1 MAHRFGIKLSAALI
15 AGGVSLTAFAAGA
28 ETVVNVTREN
38 DTERY
43 DMQKTTARASAD
55 VGFMIFDTLVS
66 LDYDMQ
72 TIKPGLAKSW
82 SVSDDGLVYT
92 FNLRDDVT
100 FCSGKKLDAA
110 AVVGSI
116 KRWLDPATA
125 GVVKSK
131 AGNVDDIVA
140 VDDYTVE
147 YRLKTSYSELLLQM
161 TQHYFSIIN
170 AEEAAAHGADYG
182 VKGVDGTGPYCFESW
197 TPRDKTVLVKHEGY
211 NWGPPQFSYQS
222 PQVDKIIW
230 RVSPEESTR
239 VAGIQTGQTDTLQHV
254 PYWAI
259 PQLKGD
265 ANLHASQAQ
274 AYFWN
279 FYIGMKITRPNMQDV
294 RVRQAINLAVDSQA
308 IAEAV
313 YFGFADPANTYM
325 SQKVIDFDPAVDTS
339 QFDYAPEKAAAL
351 LDEAGW
357 KMGGDGVR
365 EKDGEKFRLTA
376 YVAALPKNKQIIE
389 AVQGDLRKAGVDLE
403 IQLFDSTVI
412 WGKLKT
418 QEFDMYT
425 MSYPYLTA
433 SDGIALYF
441 SSKNMPA
448 PNRMNWND
456 PKETDVWLTNAN
468 AAPTGDE
475 RREWVSKILHKVH
488 DATVWIPIAHEPL
501 FIFSNLR
508 KLKPV
513 KAHGIYGAGLYKG
526 LELAP
531 K

>member
-1 MAHRFGIKLSAALI
+1 MTLFRKPLLLAGVIAGSLI
-15 AGGVSLTAFAAGA
+15 AVGSASA
-28 ETVVNVTREN
+28 ETVVHVTRAN

-43 DMQKTTARASAD
+43 DMHKTTARSSAD

-66 LDYDMQ
+66 LDYDMK
-72 TIKPGLAKSW
+72 TIQPGLAKSW
-82 SVSDDGLVYT
+82 EVSDNGLIYT

-100 FCSGKKLDAA
+100 FCSGKKLDAE
-110 AVVGSI
+110 AVVASI
-116 KRWLDPATA
+116 KRWLDPETG

-131 AGNVDDIVA
+131 AGEVDDIVA
-140 VDDYTVE
+140 TGPLTVE

-170 AEEAAAHGADYG
+170 AEEAAAQGADYG

-197 TPRDKTVLVKHEGY
+197 TPRDKTILVKHEAY
-211 NWGPPQFSYQS
+211 NWGPPQFSHQA

-230 RVSPEESTR
+230 QIGPEESTR
-239 VAGIQTGQTDTLQHV
+239 VASIQTGSTDILQHT
-254 PYWAI
+254 PYWAV
-259 PQLKGD
+259 PQLKTD
-265 ANLHASQAQ
+265 SNLHMSEAE

-279 FYIGMKITRPNMQDV
+279 YYVGMKITRPVMDDV
-294 RVRQAINLAVDSQA
+294 RVRQAINLAVDAAA
-308 IAEAV
+308 IADAV
-313 YFGFADPANTYM
+313 YFGFAKPAETYM
-325 SQKVIDFDPAVDTS
+325 SKDVIDFDGSVKTD
-339 QFDYAPEKAAAL
+339 QFTFDPEKAAAL
-351 LDEAGW
+351 LDDAGW
-357 KMGGDGVR
+357 KMGDDGVR
-365 EKDGEKFRLTA
+365 EKDGEKLELTA
-376 YVAALPKNKQIIE
+376 YAMTIPATKQIIE
-389 AVQGDLRKAGVDLE
+389 AVQGDLRKAGVNLKIE
-403 IQLFDSTVI
+403 LYDSTVI

-456 PKETDVWLTNAN
+456 PEETDVWLQKAN
-468 AAPTGDE
+468 ASATAEE
-475 RREWVSKILHKVH
+475 RQQWVSKILHKVH

-501 FIFSNLR
+501 FIFANAR

-513 KAHGIYGAGLYKG
+513 RAHGIYGAGLYKG

>member
-1 MAHRFGIKLSAALI
+1 MKLRIAKSLPAALI
-15 AGGVSLTAFAAGA
+15 AGGMALAAAGAAA

-43 DMQKTTARASAD
+43 DPHKTTARATAD
-55 VGFMIFDTLVS
+55 VAFMIFDTVVS
-66 LDYDMQ
+66 LDYDMK
-72 TIKPGLAKSW
+72 TVKPGLAKSW
-82 SVSDDGLVYT
+82 TVSDDGLVYT
-92 FNLRDDVT
+92 FDLRDDVS

-110 AVVGSI
+110 AVVASI
-116 KRWLDPATA
+116 KRWLDPATG

-140 VDDYTVE
+140 TGPYTFE

-170 AEEAAAHGADYG
+170 AEEAAAQGVDYG

-197 TPRDKTVLVKHEGY
+197 TPRDKTVLTRHEGY
-211 NWGPPQFSYQS
+211 TWGPPQFSYQA
-222 PQVDKIIW
+222 PQVDKVVW
-230 RVSPEESTR
+230 RVGPEESTR
-239 VAGIQTGQTDTLQHV
+239 VAAIQTGQTDVLQHI

-259 PQLKGD
+259 PELV
-265 ANLHASQAQ
+265 ANPDLSNSKAE
-274 AYFWN
+274 AYFWE
-279 FYIGMKITRPNMQDV
+279 YYVGMKITRPYMSDL
-294 RVRQAINLAVDSQA
+294 RVRKAINLAVDSAA

-313 YFGFADPANTYM
+313 YFGYAEPANTYM
-325 SQKVIDFDPAVDTS
+325 SQKVTDFDPSVPTD
-339 QFDYAPEKAAAL
+339 QFGYDPDLAAKL
-351 LDEAGW
+351 LDDAGW
-357 KMGGDGVR
+357 KLGGDGVR
-365 EKDGEKFRLTA
+365 EKDGQKLELVGYATNI
-376 YVAALPKNKQIIE
+376 PKNQQIIE
-389 AVQGDLRKAGVDLE
+389 AVQGDLRKAGIDLKIE
-403 IQLFDSTVI
+403 LYDSTVI

-418 QEFDMYT
+418 QDFDMYT

-448 PNRMNWND
+448 PNRMNWDD
-456 PKETDVWLTNAN
+456 PEETDVWLKNAN
-468 AAPTGDE
+468 ASATAAE
-475 RREWVSKILHKVH
+475 RQDWVSKILMKVH
-488 DATVWIPIAHEPL
+488 AATVWIPIAHEPL
-501 FIFSNLR
+501 FIFANTR

-513 KAHGIYGAGLYKG
+513 RAHGIYGAGLYKG